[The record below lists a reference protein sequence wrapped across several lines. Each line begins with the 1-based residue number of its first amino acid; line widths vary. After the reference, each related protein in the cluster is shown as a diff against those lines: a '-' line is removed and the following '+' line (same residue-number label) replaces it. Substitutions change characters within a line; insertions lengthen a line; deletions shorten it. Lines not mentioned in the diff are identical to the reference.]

1 MAQEIPAER
10 HCATFLI
17 DYHGLAVLAVRQ
29 LLDSIEAREAGGGV
43 QNPVSGLAPQK
54 SFLGR
59 FEGIEIDLKKHGF
72 LLRRAWLPIEPNL
85 VQLRRL
91 AGSGSVLKNHCAVCP
106 FNTRWTSFTACSST
120 TGRSIRSTW
129 AKVCAWESSSE
140 ARRSASSLPSPP
152 SNTTVSNTAPSS

>member
-1 MAQEIPAER
+1 MRNKSHAEIESQGFLGECKGDSGIPERIANTTKTVGDVEASFCARIAQREMAQEIPAER

-72 LLRRAWLPIEPNL
+72 LLRRA
-85 VQLRRL
+85 
-91 AGSGSVLKNHCAVCP
+91 
-106 FNTRWTSFTACSST
+106 
-120 TGRSIRSTW
+120 
-129 AKVCAWESSSE
+129 
-140 ARRSASSLPSPP
+140 
-152 SNTTVSNTAPSS
+152 